1 MNNKEVDLEVAD
13 MMGDIETVAD
23 GNALGCYFCASTASS
38 ATGCA
43 ATASTA
49 STLVIKTVSGS
60 AFRSAIVPSPLAQ

>member
-1 MNNKEVDLEVAD
+1 MRIYRWLHWIKRGKETLMNNKEVDLEVAD

-49 STLVIKTVSGS
+49 STLGD
-60 AFRSAIVPSPLAQ
+60 

>member
-1 MNNKEVDLEVAD
+1 MMSNKEVDLEVVD

-49 STLVIKTVSGS
+49 STLGD
-60 AFRSAIVPSPLAQ
+60 